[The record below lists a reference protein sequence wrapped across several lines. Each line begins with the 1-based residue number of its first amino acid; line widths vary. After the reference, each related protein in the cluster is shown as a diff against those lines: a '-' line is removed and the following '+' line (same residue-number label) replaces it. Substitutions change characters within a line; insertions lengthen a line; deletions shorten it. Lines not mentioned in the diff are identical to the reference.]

1 MKTHRLHFLLCHTAV
16 VAQIN
21 GDQRVI
27 HPVGTVLPVFTD
39 RPVSPESILVQ
50 NFIRPQGQ
58 TVLIK
63 NYPNLFSLYGHS
75 FSRKT
80 LSVPFWKRV
89 CNLFGANFKA
99 KTEVLCNTET
109 EFVLPKI

>member
-39 RPVSPESILVQ
+39 RPVSTESILVQ

-80 LSVPFWKRV
+80 PSVPFWKRICNCCGAKFKEQKTPL
-89 CNLFGANFKA
+89 CNLD
-99 KTEVLCNTET
+99 T
-109 EFVLPKI
+109 EFVLPKM